1 MKTKLLVTVVIP
13 VAMMLAASAFADEKI
28 QWSDVPA
35 SVQKTIT
42 DHVGNGKI
50 EEIEKETETKDG
62 KTVTVYEAEVRKP
75 GGKKFEIEVGED
87 GELIK
92 LKDD

>member
-1 MKTKLLVTVVIP
+1 MKTKLLGTVVLP

-75 GGKKFEIEVGED
+75 NGKKFEIEVGED